1 MKSADAHA
9 LMRALHVEY
18 SRCTARK
25 DEALPFRVGVGQAK
39 QVSCCA
45 SSMGLPPRPRRA
57 LLRSNLYLPEPLDS
71 SVMIAIGSTETCDQE
86 MGMSGG
92 GWVSNA
98 DQTLRW
104 TAMSSIPSPSSRRGG
119 LGLTHRTMGRKQLG
133 RKQLGRKQLDVR
145 SFRREYSRPEVV
157 KSNLR
162 KMGHRPR
169 GRRGERHVTPSERRN
184 SLMAR
189 HAVCSA
195 PRGREDLVE
204 IANPGLKP

>member
-1 MKSADAHA
+1 
-9 LMRALHVEY
+9 MRALHVQY
-18 SRCTARK
+18 SRRTARK

-45 SSMGLPPRPRRA
+45 SPTGLPPRPRRA
-57 LLRSNLYLPEPLDS
+57 LLRSNLYLPEALDS

-92 GWVSNA
+92 WVPNA
-98 DQTLRW
+98 DQTPRW
-104 TAMSSIPSPSSRRGG
+104 TAMSSILSPSSQRGW
-119 LGLTHRTMGRKQLG
+119 LSLTHSTR
-133 RKQLGRKQLDVR
+133 D
-145 SFRREYSRPEVV
+145 
-157 KSNLR
+157 KSNWGGSNLTSAPF
-162 KMGHRPR
+162 GGSILDPR
-169 GRRGERHVTPSERRN
+169 LSRATFARWAIDLAVAAGQRHVTPSERRT